1 MDIMLELPQEQ
12 LLFYT
17 NNIND
22 KYIKEK
28 AKERGFAE
36 LFELLSL

>member
-22 KYIKEK
+22 KYLKEK
-28 AKERGFAE
+28 AEQEGFLE
-36 LFELLSL
+36 LVDLL